1 MDNREGTIV
10 NIITYTN
17 DRFKC
22 YAKKVCINL
31 TNMFACLIFDQSSA

>member
-10 NIITYTN
+10 KIITYTN
-17 DRFKC
+17 NKMTC

-31 TNMFACLIFDQSSA
+31 TNSVHA